1 CNRKTLAEFIQRAAG
16 YSLTGLTV
24 EQILFLLTGT
34 GSNGKSTLIDVFVSI
49 LGESYA
55 QQIKAEVLFESRHD
69 NKDVHVADLE
79 GIRFAAANESTK
91 RRRLAT
97 ALIKQ
102 ATGGERLVGRR
113 LYESPVRFIPQF
125 KLWFSTNHE
134 PRIDDTTE
142 SIWRRIRKIPFDAY
156 FPIESADRYL
166 SQKLYAEASGI
177 LNWLVEGCLAWQRDG
192 LLPPT
197 EIKTA
202 TEEYRQA
209 EDLVGLFVHEC
220 CVVEKGTDESV
231 GDLYDAY
238 AEWCGKQGEEP
249 ESKREFGH
257 ALSEKG
263 FLPDRTKLSRIRHG
277 LRLKTY
283 DEGDA

>member
-1 CNRKTLAEFIQRAAG
+1 TKISPTVFDSAATCPQFLRFINEITCNRESLAEFIQRAAG

-24 EQILFLLTGT
+24 EQVLFLLIGT
-34 GSNGKSTLIDVFVSI
+34 GSNGKRKLIDVLVSI
-49 LGESYA
+49 VGESYA

-69 NKDVHVADLE
+69 NKDVHGADLE
-79 GIRFAAANESTK
+79 GIRFAAGNESTK

-166 SQKLYAEASGI
+166 SQKLNAEASGI
-177 LNWLVEGCLAWQRDG
+177 LNWLIEGCLAWQRDG

-197 EIKTA
+197 EIQTA

-209 EDLVGLFVHEC
+209 EDLVGLFV
-220 CVVEKGTDESV
+220 
-231 GDLYDAY
+231 
-238 AEWCGKQGEEP
+238 
-249 ESKREFGH
+249 
-257 ALSEKG
+257 
-263 FLPDRTKLSRIRHG
+263 
-277 LRLKTY
+277 
-283 DEGDA
+283 